1 LTSPAGEDEVSK
13 SRWCGPLLRR
23 AKEWAPVIGTIALA
37 AALRLFALGEIPPG
51 LYHDEAFNGLDAL
64 KVLAGQWPIYFAA
77 NHGREP
83 LFIYLIAATVGL
95 LGRTPGALR
104 LAAAMCGTLTIPV
117 TYLMVRVWFNRRVGL
132 LSAVILAITLWHVHL
147 SRVGFRAV
155 TLPLTTALALWL
167 GARAYRSRRRQDWL
181 LAGLSYGLCFYS
193 YLSIRL
199 TPIALAIFALYLLCT
214 GRGGR
219 LWPGAVWF
227 AGGALATLA
236 PLAVYALGHWDA
248 VIGRPGQVSAFNP
261 LVNGGDLWGTLGR
274 QLLDTLGMFFVQG
287 DTIPRHNLPGRP
299 AFDPLMGIAMVLG
312 LGRVALNARWKASYV
327 FALVWVGLM
336 LVPTWLSEDAPHFL
350 RAVGVLPVIAIFPAL
365 GLDAAMT
372 GIGERRWAVVAVC
385 TVLAISLGLTAWD
398 YFVRYAGDLRTGYA
412 FESAA
417 GELAAEAN
425 RFTGIG
431 WDGSGLT
438 VQGGNPRSGRRVYI
452 DDRLWNEWEAVPF
465 LVPEGAGVT
474 ILSVAASSP
483 PPPVEGQK
491 AGETTLI
498 LLWPYEGLGRYQEFL
513 PSNARIEAHGGP
525 LTRGDLEE
533 TPYEAY
539 IAFAATPVVK
549 PTEHLAYFG
558 DRIALTGCTVDVGK
572 QTWQV
577 QLEWEALLPIEE
589 NYTVFV
595 HLRDGERVIAQHDGE
610 PATGHYPTSLWRGG
624 DVVVDTHVLGL
635 PEDWDD
641 EAQIV
646 VGLYTWPALEK
657 LEATTPNGES
667 LGDDVGVSCQMDN
680 EQ

>member
-1 LTSPAGEDEVSK
+1 
-13 SRWCGPLLRR
+13 LRR
-23 AKEWAPVIGTIALA
+23 AKEWAPVIGTTALA
-37 AALRLFALGEIPPG
+37 AALRLFALREIPLG
-51 LYHDEAFNGLDAL
+51 LYRDEAFNGLDAL

-104 LAAAMCGTLTIPV
+104 LAAAMCGTLTIPI
-117 TYLMVRVWFNRRVGL
+117 TYLMIRAWFNRRVGL

-167 GARAYRSRRRQDWL
+167 GARAYRSRRRRDWL
-181 LAGLSYGLCFYS
+181 LAGLVYGLCFYA
-193 YLSIRL
+193 YLPIRL

-227 AGGALATLA
+227 AVSSMVTLT
-236 PLAVYALGHWDA
+236 PLAIYAVGHWDV
-248 VIGRPGQVSAFNP
+248 VISRPGQVSAFNP
-261 LVNGGDLWGTLGR
+261 LVSGGDLWETLGR

-350 RAVGVLPVIAIFPAL
+350 RAVGVLPLVTIFPAL

-372 GIGERRWAVVAVC
+372 WMGECRWAVVATC
-385 TVLAISLGLTAWD
+385 MVLAISLGLTAWD
-398 YFVRYAGDLRTGYA
+398 YFVRYAGDLQTGYA

-417 GELAAEAN
+417 VELAAEAN

-431 WDGSGLT
+431 WDGNGLT
-438 VQGGNPRSGRRVYI
+438 AQGDSPRSGRRVYI

-465 LVPEGAGVT
+465 LVPESASVA
-474 ILSVAASSP
+474 ILSVAASSSL
-483 PPPVEGQK
+483 PPVGGGQEG
-491 AGETTLI
+491 GEATLI
-498 LLWPYEGLGRYQEFL
+498 LLWPYEGLGCYQEFL
-513 PSNARIEAHGGP
+513 PLNARIEAHGGP

-539 IAFAATPVVK
+539 VAFAATPVVE
-549 PTEHLAYFG
+549 PTEHLVYLG
-558 DRIALTGCTVDVGK
+558 DRIALIGCAVDVGE

-577 QLEWEALLPIEE
+577 RLEWEALSPIEQ

-595 HLRDGERVIAQHDGE
+595 HLRDGEQVIAQHDGE
-610 PATGHYPTSLWRGG
+610 PATGHYPTSLWRSG
-624 DVVVDTHVLGL
+624 DVVVDTHVLEL

-646 VGLYTWPALEK
+646 VGLYTWPSLEK
-657 LEATTPNGES
+657 LKATTPNGES
-667 LGDDVGVSCQMDN
+667 LGDEVVVSCQMNN